1 MAKVVNTFVKGKLN
15 KDLGARLVPNG
26 EYRDARNVQVS
37 KSEGPDVGELENVL
51 GNEIT
56 SLTWGGGIKCIGWVT
71 DEAKSFVYLF
81 LTDNADEPYDP
92 TATNRIV
99 QYNVN
104 NNTSIDLLF
113 TGTSK
118 FLNFSQLYPIFGV
131 NIIDNLL
138 FWTDNRNQPRKINI
152 ERAVA
157 DPRYYQTEDQI
168 SVAKYSPYQPFQLWQ
183 ESTLS
188 SNSYPNNYETSM
200 KNVTEL
206 FLPGGGSC
214 QTDGL
219 YTGVAPNNKIKNLSG
234 VFKQTQII
242 YELLSTGEIR
252 STNSTVDISVASA
265 SLTQAAGGLVGTNT
279 FTSTLLPIFPPTP
292 GMQVNSVNGVAVST
306 GLTAVVP
313 GATVVSYVGTTCT
326 LDKNF
331 GDPGSSGGAL
341 PAGAVVGF
349 LGTRDPN
356 EVNAIPPISS
366 PPASA
371 SPLPDNTT
379 LVFGTPNP
387 YYNGNFSGDP
397 AFLDDKFVRFSY
409 RFRYDDNEYSI
420 FAPFTQPAFIPKQ
433 DGYFQY
439 TIGGFPSL
447 VRDDQADAYRST
459 IVEFMENKVEDIK
472 LILPLPFNKFNLQNE
487 LKLKE
492 IDILYKESDGLAVRV
507 IDTIPIE
514 EIQNSSARAQVNPA
528 VVASDQITISAATL
542 VGNINV
548 GDIITGKSISTQV
561 TVLSYDEVTATI
573 TASSAVD
580 IPINEYIYIGDQYT
594 YIYNYV
600 SKKPIKTLPEGDLT
614 RVFDKIPVKAFSQEV
629 SGNRVI
635 YGNYLNK
642 HTPPEFIDYNVT
654 VGNKSPFEIREGTA
668 QVDGNQT
675 LTAGSLVLTVKNWI
689 PAPGVTDIEVGDDI
703 LDSNGLFLAK
713 VQAIAGANTLVT
725 FDRVP
730 SGLTNPSVFLD
741 NQLLTFTDPGTVNQR
756 TSKVEYPNHSLKQ
769 NRNYQVGIVLSDRF
783 GRQSSVVLSNNKEA
797 KQAEGSTFIGDTI
810 YSAYIAPGDNKVQF
824 PGDSLKVLFNNP
836 IGPTANSNFAWPGI
850 YNGDISSDDYNP
862 LGWYSYK
869 IVVKQTEQE
878 YYNVYLPGIMA
889 SYPEDQTLELDS
901 SSHVVLINDN
911 INKVP
916 RDLTQVGPD
925 QKQYRSSV
933 RLFGRVQNTDASISY
948 DLIQG
953 TTRTESDDIGLANEQ
968 YYPGRIADTVS
979 TISTMFNLFEYDP
992 LSPPQPNFFPQFYQ
1006 FDSNPLIARITTQN
1020 EIGQVAET
1028 DYFPASAV
1036 VPTAQSNVGPGGD
1049 PVKISSVAGTPVP
1062 GMLVQGVGIPENTY
1076 VDTYTFNAAPAD
1088 DDLTLVTID
1097 GATAQQVTV
1106 DQGDV
1111 LYFVPAQ
1118 DIAGAFPLTVPGIQY
1133 LAVYETEPV
1142 ISNLDIFWET
1152 TTTGL
1157 IQDLNDFILNETS
1170 GGSGVGPLNASGFDE
1185 GLSLGADVFNS
1196 DFRVNDQFGIALD
1209 PADFTT
1215 IDVQLISAVDGNN
1228 PGNDVTDYFLLDGGP
1243 QANGWNVITAPN
1255 FYTSVFYGN
1264 DAQAR
1269 IFVLT
1274 FEVTT
1279 LSNAVGAEPTTVQ
1292 QQVTIPLQNVSPTI
1306 TPGDTTITTNRGVT
1320 GSIQNITAVNGA
1332 NNGNL
1337 SANDLT
1343 IEIYDI
1349 LQDGTSLADA
1359 GADLDDFFVLDPP
1372 TATVAVDPIT
1382 GANIRSTD
1390 LKFASPA
1397 PTIANYIIR
1406 VRAADAGLDDE
1417 ADYSVSL
1424 DQVGAIQNEEIIPI
1438 IRQDQ
1443 NASGGTG
1450 PDDYCTIP
1458 HIKIRVDA
1466 STVPGQNGYYL
1477 FTGPMGGTFNQLKG
1491 YVSDSNTITIDR
1503 TNAYDIDVLGPP
1515 GVGYNCGAPNSNTFL
1530 YSSVDFATVL
1540 AAANSGGCNDALQCD
1555 ECGPGPCSEVW
1566 EDLPPIDISNFNVE
1580 II

>member
-15 KDLGARLVPNG
+15 KDLDARLVPNG

-81 LTDNADEPYDP
+81 LTDNAGEPYDS

-104 NNTSIDLLF
+104 TNTSIDLLF

-188 SNSYPNNYETSM
+188 SNSYPDNYETTM

-234 VFKQTQII
+234 VFKQNQNIF
-242 YELLSTGEIR
+242 ELLDTGEIIDTG
-252 STNSTVDISVASA
+252 SNVDITVATA
-265 SLTQAAGGLVGTNT
+265 GLTQAAGGAVGTNT
-279 FTSTLLPIFPPTP
+279 FTSTLLPIFPPSP
-292 GMQVNSVNGVAVST
+292 GMQVTSVNGVSVST
-306 GLTAVVP
+306 GTTPVP
-313 GATVVSYVGTTCT
+313 IGTTVVSYIGTTCT

-331 GDPGSSGGAL
+331 GDPVSSGAGLGAGDSL
-341 PAGAVVGF
+341 TF
-349 LGTRDPN
+349 SGTRDPN

-379 LVFGTPNP
+379 LIFGTPNP

-439 TIGGFPSL
+439 TVGGFPSL

-459 IVEFMENKVEDIK
+459 IVEFMENKVEDIT
-472 LILPLPFNKFNLQNE
+472 LVLPLPFNKFILQDS

-514 EIQNSSARAQVNPA
+514 EIRNSSGRAQVSPA
-528 VVASDQITISAATL
+528 VAGSNQITLNAATV
-542 VGNINV
+542 VGTINI
-548 GDIITGKSISTQV
+548 GDIITSKSITSQI
-561 TVLSYDEVTATI
+561 TVVSYDEATATI
-573 TASSAVD
+573 TASGAVT
-580 IPINEYIYIGDQYT
+580 IPQSEYIYIGDQYT
-594 YIYNYV
+594 YTYNYV

-614 RVFDKIPVKAFSQEV
+614 RVFDKIPVKAFSQEI

-654 VGNKSPFEIREGTA
+654 VGDKSEFEIREGTA

-675 LTAGSLVLTVKNWI
+675 LTAGSLDLTVKNWT
-689 PAPGVTDIEVGDDI
+689 PSPGVTDIEVGDDI
-703 LDSNGLFLAK
+703 LDSSGTFLAK
-713 VQAIAGANTLVT
+713 VQAVNAANTLVT

-730 SGLTNPSVFLD
+730 FGLTNPAVFVD
-741 NQLLTFTDPGTVNQR
+741 NQVLTFTDPGTVNQR

-783 GRQSSVVLSNNKEA
+783 GRQSSVILSNNKEA

-810 YSAYIAPGDNKVQF
+810 YSAYISQGANKLQF
-824 PGDSLKVLFNNP
+824 PGESLKVLFNNP

-850 YNGDISSDDYNP
+850 YNGDATSDDYNP

-916 RDLTQVGPD
+916 RDLTEVGPD

-933 RLFGRVQNTDASISY
+933 RLFGRVQNTNASISY
-948 DLIQG
+948 DLITG
-953 TTRTESDDIGLANEQ
+953 TTRTESDNIGLANEQ

-992 LSPPQPNFFPQFYQ
+992 LSPPQPNFYPQFYQ

-1036 VPTAQSNVGPGGD
+1036 VPSDQSNVGPGGN
-1049 PVKISSVAGTPVP
+1049 PVKISSVSGTPVP
-1062 GMLVQGVGIPENTY
+1062 GMLVQGIGIPENTY
-1076 VDTYTFNAAPAD
+1076 IDSYTLNAGAD
-1088 DDLTLVTID
+1088 DDLTLVKID

-1133 LAVYETEPV
+1133 LSIYETEPV

-1185 GLSLGADVFNS
+1185 GIALGADVFNT
-1196 DFRVNDQFGIALD
+1196 DFKVNDQFGIALN

-1215 IDVQLISAVDGNN
+1215 IDVQLISVVDGNN
-1228 PGNDVTDYFLLDGGP
+1228 PGNDVTDYFQLDGTD
-1243 QANGWNVITAPN
+1243 QTTGWNVETTAN
-1255 FYTSVFYGN
+1255 FYSSVFYGN

-1269 IFVLT
+1269 IFVFT

-1279 LSNAVGAEPTTVQ
+1279 LSNAVGAQTTTVQ
-1292 QQVTIPLQNVSPTI
+1292 QQVTVPLQNVAPTI

-1332 NNGNL
+1332 NNAAL
-1337 SANDLT
+1337 QANDLS

-1349 LQDGTSLADA
+1349 LQDGTSLAAA
-1359 GADLDDFFVLDPP
+1359 GADLDDFFVLTPS
-1372 TATVAVDPIT
+1372 TVV
-1382 GANIRSTD
+1382 ANQLTTD
-1390 LKFASPA
+1390 LEFANPA
-1397 PTIANYIIR
+1397 PPIANYVIR
-1406 VRAADAGLDDE
+1406 VRAVDAGLDDE

-1424 DQVGAIQNEEIIPI
+1424 NQVGAVENEEIIPI
-1438 IRQDQ
+1438 IRQEQQ
-1443 NASGGTG
+1443 NVTG
-1450 PDDYCTIP
+1450 FTGSDIYCTIP
-1458 HIKIRVDA
+1458 HIKIRIDA
-1466 STVPGQNGYYL
+1466 STIPGQNGYYL
-1477 FTGPMGGTFNQLKG
+1477 FTGPMGGTFNQLKS
-1491 YVSDSNTITIDR
+1491 YVSDPNVITIDR
-1503 TNAYDIDVLGPP
+1503 TNAYDIDASGPP
-1515 GVGYNCGAPNSNTFL
+1515 GIGYNCGSPNSNTFL

-1540 AAANSGGCNDALQCD
+1540 SAANSGGCNEALDCD
-1555 ECGPGPCSEVW
+1555 DCPSPSSEVW
-1566 EDLPPIDISNFNVE
+1566 EDQSPIDISNFDVE

>member
-15 KDLGARLVPNG
+15 KDLDARLVPNG
-26 EYRDARNVQVS
+26 EYRDARNIQVS

-51 GNEIT
+51 GNKIT
-56 SLTWGGGIKCIGWVT
+56 SLTWGGDVRCIGWIT

-81 LTDNADEPYDP
+81 LTDNTGEPYDSS
-92 TATNRIV
+92 AINRIV

-104 NNTSIDLLF
+104 NDTSVDLIF
-113 TGTSK
+113 TGTSN

-157 DPRYYQTEDQI
+157 DSRYYQTEDQI

-188 SNSYPNNYETSM
+188 GNSYPGNYETTM

-214 QTDGL
+214 QTDQL

-234 VFKQTQII
+234 VLKQNQSIF
-242 YELLSTGEIR
+242 ELLDNGEIIDTG
-252 STNSTVDISVASA
+252 SNVDISVASA
-265 SLTQAAGGLVGTNT
+265 SLTQGGGGSGAVGTNT
-279 FTSTLLPIFPPTP
+279 FFSSPFPVFPPSP
-292 GMQVNSVNGVAVST
+292 GMQVTTVNGVDVST
-306 GLTAVVP
+306 GGTAVP
-313 GATVVSYVGTTCT
+313 IGTTVVSYVGLTCT

-331 GDPGSSGGAL
+331 GDVGSNGQAL
-341 PAGAVVGF
+341 PMNAVLSF
-349 LGTRDPN
+349 QGTRDPN

-379 LVFGTPNP
+379 LIFGTPNP

-439 TIGGFPSL
+439 TVGGFPSL
-447 VRDDQADAYRST
+447 VRDDQADTYRST
-459 IVEFMENKVEDIK
+459 IVEFMENKVEDI
-472 LILPLPFNKFNLQNE
+472 LLVLPLPFNKFTLESE
-487 LKLKE
+487 LKIKE

-514 EIQNSSARAQVNPA
+514 EIRNSSARAQVSPSVA
-528 VVASDQITISAATL
+528 ASDQITISAATL
-542 VGNINV
+542 VGNINI
-548 GDIITGKSISTQV
+548 GDIITSKSITTQV
-561 TVLSYDEVTATI
+561 TVLSYDESTATI
-573 TASSAVD
+573 TASSNVT
-580 IPINEYIYIGDQYT
+580 IPAGEFIYVGDQNTYT
-594 YIYNYV
+594 YNYV

-629 SGNRVI
+629 SGNRII

-654 VGNKSPFEIREGTA
+654 VGNKSDFEIREGTA
-668 QVDGNQT
+668 QVDGDQT
-675 LTAGSLVLTVKNWI
+675 LSPGSLVLTVKNWT
-689 PAPGVTDIEVGDDI
+689 PSPSVTSIEVGDDI
-703 LDSNGLFLAK
+703 LDSSGTFLAK
-713 VQAIAGANTLVT
+713 VQAVGTAVNPNTEVT

-730 SGLTNPSVFLD
+730 SGLGILDEFLD
-741 NQLLTFTDPGTVNQR
+741 NQILVFTDPGTVNQR

-769 NRNYQVGIVLSDRF
+769 NRNYQVGVVLSDRF
-783 GRQSSVVLSNNKEA
+783 GRQSSVILSNNKEA

-810 YSAYIAPGDNKVQF
+810 YSAYVNEGDNKLEF

-850 YNGDISSDDYNP
+850 YNGDKTSADYNP

-916 RDLTQVGPD
+916 RDLTEVGPD

-948 DLIQG
+948 DLITG
-953 TTRTESDDIGLANEQ
+953 TTRTESDNLGLANEQ

-979 TISTMFNLFEYDP
+979 TISTMFNLFEYNP
-992 LSPPQPNFFPQFYQ
+992 LSPPQPNFYPQFYQ
-1006 FDSNPLIARITTQN
+1006 FDSNPSIARITTQN

-1036 VPTAQSNVGPGGD
+1036 IPSDQANVGPGGT
-1049 PVKISSVAGTPVP
+1049 PVKISSVSGTPVP
-1062 GMLVQGVGIPENTY
+1062 GMLVQGIAIPENTY
-1076 VDTYTFNAAPAD
+1076 VDSYTLNAGAD
-1088 DDLTLVTID
+1088 DDLTLVKID

-1106 DQGDV
+1106 DKGDV

-1133 LAVYETEPV
+1133 LSIYETEPV

-1157 IQDLNDFILNETS
+1157 IQDLNNFILNETS
-1170 GGSGVGPLNASGFDE
+1170 GGSGIGPLDASGFSE
-1185 GLSLGADVFNS
+1185 SLVSQSNVFGS
-1196 DFRVNDQFGIALD
+1196 VFRVNDQFGVALD
-1209 PADFTT
+1209 PANYNT
-1215 IDVQLISAVDGNN
+1215 IDVQLISAVDGNS
-1228 PGNDVTDYFLLDGGP
+1228 PGNDVSNYFVLNGTD
-1243 QANGWNVITAPN
+1243 QTNGWNVKTTSN
-1255 FYTSVFYGN
+1255 FYNAVFYGN

-1279 LSNAVGAEPTTVQ
+1279 LSNAAGAEPTIVQ

-1332 NNGNL
+1332 NNVNL
-1337 SANDLT
+1337 RANDLN

-1349 LQDGTSLADA
+1349 LQDGTSLASA
-1359 GADLDDFFVLDPP
+1359 NADLDEFFILTPQSVVNNEV
-1372 TATVAVDPIT
+1372 T
-1382 GANIRSTD
+1382 TD
-1390 LKFASPA
+1390 LKFANPA
-1397 PTIANYIIR
+1397 PPIDNYIIR
-1406 VRAADAGLDDE
+1406 VRASDAGLDDE

-1424 DQVGAIQNEEIIPI
+1424 NQVGAIENQEILPI
-1438 IRQDQ
+1438 IRQEQNNQTGATGSDQ
-1443 NASGGTG
+1443 SCSIN
-1450 PDDYCTIP
+1450 
-1458 HIKIRVDA
+1458 HIQIRVDN
-1466 STVPGQNGYYL
+1466 STVAGQNGFYL
-1477 FTGPMGGTFNQLKG
+1477 FTGPLGGTFNQLKG
-1491 YVSDSNTITIDR
+1491 YASDPSVITIDR
-1503 TNAYDIDVLGPP
+1503 TNAYNVDFSGMPGP
-1515 GVGYNCGAPNSNTFL
+1515 GFNCGYPNSNTFL
-1530 YSSVDFATVL
+1530 YSNVDFATVR
-1540 AAANSGGCNDALQCD
+1540 AAAISGGCNDNLDC
-1555 ECGPGPCSEVW
+1555 ENCPPPCSEVW
-1566 EDLPPIDISNFNVE
+1566 VNQTPIDISNFDVE

>member
-15 KDLGARLVPNG
+15 KDLDARLVPNG

-56 SLTWGGGIKCIGWVT
+56 SLTWGGGIKCIGWIT

-81 LTDNADEPYDP
+81 LTDNAGEPYDS

-188 SNSYPNNYETSM
+188 SNSYPNNYETTM

-234 VFKQTQII
+234 VFKQNQSIF
-242 YELLSTGEIR
+242 ELLDNGEIVDLNP
-252 STNSTVDISVASA
+252 SKVDISVASA
-265 SLTQAAGGLVGTNT
+265 SLTQDGGGSGAVGTNT
-279 FTSTLLPIFPPTP
+279 FISTLLPIFPPSP
-292 GMQVNSVNGVAVST
+292 GMQVTAVNGVAVST
-306 GLTAVVP
+306 GGTAVP
-313 GATVVSYVGTTCT
+313 IGTTVVSYVGTTCT

-331 GDPGSSGGAL
+331 GGAGSNGLAL
-341 PAGAVVGF
+341 PANALVSF
-349 LGTRDPN
+349 QGTRDPN
-356 EVNAIPPISS
+356 EVNAVPPISS

-379 LVFGTPNP
+379 LIFGTPNP

-439 TIGGFPSL
+439 TVGGFPSL

-472 LILPLPFNKFNLQNE
+472 LILPLPFNKFNLQSS

-514 EIQNSSARAQVNPA
+514 EIRNSSGRAQIAPA
-528 VVASDQITISAATL
+528 VAASDQITLNAATI
-542 VGNINV
+542 VGTINV
-548 GDIITGKSISTQV
+548 GDIITSKSISSQI
-561 TVLSYDEVTATI
+561 TVVSYDEATATI
-573 TASSAVD
+573 TASAAVT
-580 IPINEYIYIGDQYT
+580 IPQSEYIYIGDQYT
-594 YIYNYV
+594 YTYNYV

-614 RVFDKIPVKAFSQEV
+614 RVFDKIPVKAFSQEI

-654 VGNKSPFEIREGTA
+654 VGNKSEFEIREGTA
-668 QVDGNQT
+668 QVNGNQT
-675 LTAGSLVLTVKNWI
+675 LTAGSLDLTVQLWT
-689 PAPGVTDIEVGDDI
+689 PSPGVTDIEVGDDI
-703 LDSNGLFLAK
+703 LDSSGTFLAK
-713 VQAIAGANTLVT
+713 VQAVNAANTLVT

-730 SGLTNPSVFLD
+730 FGLTNPASFVN

-783 GRQSSVVLSNNKEA
+783 GRQSSVILSNNKEA

-810 YSAYIAPGDNKVQF
+810 YSAYISQGDNKLQF

-850 YNGDISSDDYNP
+850 YNGDSTSDDYNP

-916 RDLTQVGPD
+916 RDLTEVGPD

-948 DLIQG
+948 DLITG
-953 TTRTESDDIGLANEQ
+953 TTRTESDNIGLANEQ

-992 LSPPQPNFFPQFYQ
+992 LSPPQPNFYPQFYQ

-1036 VPTAQSNVGPGGD
+1036 VPSDQSNVGPPAPD
-1049 PVKISSVAGTPVP
+1049 QLKISSVSGTPVP

-1076 VDTYTFNAAPAD
+1076 IDTYTLNAGAD
-1088 DDLTLVTID
+1088 DDLTLVKID

-1106 DQGDV
+1106 KEGDV

-1133 LAVYETEPV
+1133 LSIYETEPV

-1185 GLSLGADVFNS
+1185 GLTLGADVFNS
-1196 DFRVNDQFGIALD
+1196 DFKVNDQFGIALD

-1215 IDVQLISAVDGNN
+1215 IDVQLISVVDGNN
-1228 PGNDVTDYFLLDGGP
+1228 PGNDVTDYFQLDGGP
-1243 QANGWNVITAPN
+1243 QANGWNVITTAN
-1255 FYTSVFYGN
+1255 FYSSVFYGN

-1269 IFVLT
+1269 IFVFT

-1279 LSNAVGAEPTTVQ
+1279 LSSAVGAEPTIVQ
-1292 QQVTIPLQNVSPTI
+1292 QQVTIPLQNVTPTI

-1332 NNGNL
+1332 NNVAL
-1337 SANDLT
+1337 QANDLS

-1359 GADLDDFFVLDPP
+1359 GADLDDFFVLTPS
-1372 TATVAVDPIT
+1372 TVV
-1382 GANIRSTD
+1382 ANQLTTD

-1397 PTIANYIIR
+1397 PPIANYIVR

-1417 ADYSVSL
+1417 ADYSISL
-1424 DQVGAIQNEEIIPI
+1424 NQVGAVENEEIIPI
-1438 IRQDQ
+1438 IRQEQ
-1443 NASGGTG
+1443 ENLTG
-1450 PDDYCTIP
+1450 FTGSDIYCTIP
-1458 HIKIRVDA
+1458 HIKIRIDA

-1491 YVSDSNTITIDR
+1491 YASDPNVITIDR

-1515 GVGYNCGAPNSNTFL
+1515 GVGYNCGDPNSNTFL

-1540 AAANSGGCNDALQCD
+1540 AAANSGGCNDALSCD
-1555 ECGPGPCSEVW
+1555 DCPSPSSEVW
-1566 EDLPPIDISNFNVE
+1566 EDLSPIDISNFDVE

>member
-15 KDLGARLVPNG
+15 KDLDARLVPNG

-56 SLTWGGGIKCIGWVT
+56 SLTWAGNIKCIGWVT
-71 DEAKSFVYLF
+71 DEAKSFAYLF
-81 LTDNADEPYDP
+81 LTDNTGEPYDS

-157 DPRYYQTEDQI
+157 DPRYYLTEDQI
-168 SVAKYSPYQPFQLWQ
+168 SVAKYNPYQPFQLWQ

-188 SNSYPNNYETSM
+188 SNSYPNNYETTM

-234 VFKQTQII
+234 VFKQGQSI
-242 YELLSTGEIR
+242 YELLDNGEIVDLNP
-252 STNSTVDISVASA
+252 SKVDISVAA
-265 SLTQAAGGLVGTNT
+265 ATLTQSGGGLLGTNT
-279 FTSTLLPIFPPTP
+279 FIALLPVIFPPSP
-292 GMQVNSVNGVAVST
+292 GMQVTAVNGTAVST
-306 GLTAVVP
+306 GTTPVP
-313 GATVVSYVGTTCT
+313 QGTTVVSYVGTTCT

-331 GDPGSSGGAL
+331 GDPVSSG
-341 PAGAVVGF
+341 AGLAPGDVLTF
-349 LGTRDPN
+349 QGTRDPN
-356 EVNAIPPISS
+356 EVNAAPPISS

-379 LVFGTPNP
+379 LIFGTPNP

-433 DGYFQY
+433 DGYFLYQV
-439 TIGGFPSL
+439 GGFPSL

-459 IVEFMENKVEDIK
+459 IVEFMENKVEDIT
-472 LILPLPFNKFNLQNE
+472 LVLPLPFDKFSLQNN

-514 EIQNSSARAQVNPA
+514 EVRNSSGRAQVSPA
-528 VVASDQITISAATL
+528 VVASDQITLSAATV
-542 VGNINV
+542 VGTINV
-548 GDIITGKSISTQV
+548 GDIITGKSITTQV
-561 TVLSYDEVTATI
+561 TVLSYDQSTTTI
-573 TASSAVD
+573 TASSAVS

-594 YIYNYV
+594 YTYNYV

-654 VGNKSPFEIREGTA
+654 VGNKSGFEIKDGTA

-675 LTAGSLVLTVKNWI
+675 LTPGSLVLTVKLWN

-703 LDSNGLFLAK
+703 LDSNGTFLAK
-713 VQAIAGANTLVT
+713 VQAVAGANTLVT

-730 SGLTNPSVFLD
+730 IGLGSLATFLD
-741 NQLLTFTDPGTVNQR
+741 NQVLTFTDPGTVNQR

-810 YSAYIAPGDNKVQF
+810 YSAYISVGDNKLQF
-824 PGDSLKVLFNNP
+824 PGESLKVLFNNP

-850 YNGDISSDDYNP
+850 YNGDDTSSDYNP

-901 SSHVVLINDN
+901 SSHIVLINDN

-916 RDLTQVGPD
+916 RDLSEVGPD

-933 RLFGRVQNTDASISY
+933 RLFGRVQNTDTPIDY
-948 DLIQG
+948 NLITG
-953 TTRTESDDIGLANEQ
+953 TVRTESDNIGLSNAQ
-968 YYPGRIADTVS
+968 YYPGRIADTAS

-992 LSPPQPNFFPQFYQ
+992 LSPPQPNFYPQFYQ
-1006 FDSNPLIARITTQN
+1006 FDSNPLIARISTQN

-1028 DYFPASAV
+1028 DYLPASAV
-1036 VPTAQSNVGPGGD
+1036 VPTQQSNVGGGTALE
-1049 PVKISSVAGTPVP
+1049 ISSVSGIPLP
-1062 GMLVQGVGIPENTY
+1062 GMLVQGTTIPENTY
-1076 VDTYTFNAAPAD
+1076 INVYTQVAAPAND
-1088 DDLTLVTID
+1088 TITLMKID
-1097 GATAQQVTV
+1097 GATAQLVTV
-1106 DQGDV
+1106 DEGDV
-1111 LYFVPAQ
+1111 LYFVPTQ
-1118 DIAGAFPLTVPGIQY
+1118 NIAGAFPLKVPGIQY
-1133 LAVYETEPV
+1133 LSVYETEPV

-1170 GGSGVGPLNASGFDE
+1170 GGSGVGPLNASVFDE
-1185 GLSLGADVFNS
+1185 GLTVGADVFNS
-1196 DFRVNDQFGIALD
+1196 DFKVNDQFGIALD

-1228 PGNDVTDYFLLDGGP
+1228 PGNDVSDYFQLDGVS
-1243 QANGWNVITAPN
+1243 QATGWNVITTPN
-1255 FYTSVFYGN
+1255 FYTAVFYGN

-1332 NNGNL
+1332 NNNNL
-1337 SANDLT
+1337 SADDLT

-1349 LQDGTSLADA
+1349 VQDGTSLANA

-1372 TATVAVDPIT
+1372 TATVIVDPIT
-1382 GANIRSTD
+1382 LQNTRSTD

-1397 PTIANYIIR
+1397 PPIANYIIR

-1417 ADYSVSL
+1417 ADYSISL
-1424 DQVGAIQNEEIIPI
+1424 DQVGAVENEEIIPI
-1438 IRQDQ
+1438 IRQEQ
-1443 NASGGTG
+1443 ENITG
-1450 PDDYCTIP
+1450 QTGSDVYCTIP
-1458 HIKIRVDA
+1458 HIKIRIDA

-1491 YVSDSNTITIDR
+1491 YVSDPNVITIDR

-1515 GVGYNCGAPNSNTFL
+1515 GIGYNCGSPNSNTFL

-1540 AAANSGGCNDALQCD
+1540 SAANSGGCNEALDCD
-1555 ECGPGPCSEVW
+1555 DCPTPSSEVW
-1566 EDLPPIDISNFNVE
+1566 EDLAPIDISNFDVE